1 MHILVTDFGSAKI
14 LDDKK
19 KEVARSEDV
28 EGEVAGGRREGEV
41 AGGRRSSFVG
51 TAQYVSPE
59 VLTGQPT
66 TPAVDLWALGCI
78 LYQVLD
84 VDTLHLAHSKG

>member
-28 EGEVAGGRREGEV
+28 EGEV